1 MVEII
6 TKPENFTPI
15 REGVVFVVNSDEEVD
30 FDIGIVESQSGVV
43 VGRKVVYGST
53 EAVVDIAPYVANMSK
68 RILPERGKC
77 ALKNAPVAEYHI
89 TVDTAYDS
97 IVSEKVV
104 VSNNLEVPKRG
115 INSLLPQQRE
125 IGYGEEDDLRI
136 YVPAESNVMVQI
148 ISDRG
153 EYLRYDMYSE
163 SGAIEV
169 HLATK
174 EFQSITK
181 QIVVDIFYNN
191 MPAYSALYTVVPRYN
206 GAVRLMWLSPA
217 GNIEHYTFPIKR
229 SQSTVVEKRRVSS
242 SLNGEVVS
250 TISAKRLSI
259 CSNNEKAVVREAL
272 TTVVTATKV
281 WIEEANRSVEATVI
295 ESEMVTS
302 QFGKTGHIAI
312 TLEYDGKEV
321 VV

>member
-125 IGYGEEDDLRI
+125 IGYGEEDDLRV
-136 YVPAESNVMVQI
+136 YVQADKDVEVQI

-153 EYLRYDMYSE
+153 EFLSYEMHSE
-163 SGAIEV
+163 SGAVEI

-174 EFQSITK
+174 VFKSITK
-181 QIVVDIFYNN
+181 QIVVDIFSDNN
-191 MPAYSALYTVVPRYN
+191 LSYSALYKVVPRYK

-259 CSNNEKAVVREAL
+259 CSNNEKEVVREAL

-281 WIEEANRSVEATVI
+281 WIEESDRSVEATVV